1 MADQSKVGTD
11 WSSKELDAIVAD
23 YFAMLAAQQAGEGF
37 VKAQRARALDD
48 QIGRGHKSIEF
59 KHMNISAVLAELGMP
74 IIRGYRPMTNYQR
87 AIFPAVERYFD
98 RYPDAWDIGDFS
110 PLLPSAR
117 PADGL
122 SNVHGAF
129 AESPAAPIP
138 GVTAPPPASSL
149 LTIEDAP
156 PPGAPRKPRPE
167 GLERLVRKFDP
178 AARDHRNRLLGK
190 AGEERVFHHEIAR
203 LKAAGYSNLADKV
216 EWTSELHG
224 DGAGYDIKSFHTS
237 GAERLIEVKS
247 TRGARTTPFFI
258 SRNELSLAHERPDHF
273 RLYRLYEFSQTPR
286 LFKLKPPL
294 EDAVTLEPESWRASV
309 G

>member
-1 MADQSKVGTD
+1 MEDLSKVGTD
-11 WSSKELDAIVAD
+11 WSSEELDAIVAD
-23 YFAMLAAQQAGEGF
+23 YFAMLTAQQAGETF
-37 VKAQRARALDD
+37 VKAHRARALDD

-59 KHMNISAVLAELGMP
+59 KHMNISAVLAELGLP
-74 IIRGYRPMTNYQR
+74 NIRGYRPMSNYQR
-87 AIFPAVERYFD
+87 AIFPAVERYLD
-98 RYPDAWDIGDFS
+98 DHPDAWDIGEAGIVLPVGPSWERESAPKGAKKELSQPFPGMAEQPSIS
-110 PLLPSAR
+110 PLLI
-117 PADGL
+117 
-122 SNVHGAF
+122 F
-129 AESPAAPIP
+129 
-138 GVTAPPPASSL
+138 
-149 LTIEDAP
+149 EDAP
-156 PPGAPRKPRPE
+156 SPGAARKPRPE

-178 AARDHRNRLLGK
+178 AARDHGNRLLGQ
-190 AGEERVFHHEIAR
+190 AGEERVFHHEKAR

-216 EWTSELHG
+216 EWTSQVRG

-273 RLYRLYEFSQTPR
+273 RLYRLYEFSEAPR

-294 EDAVTLEPESWRASV
+294 EEAVTLEPESWRASV

>member
-1 MADQSKVGTD
+1 MEDLSKVGTD
-11 WSSKELDAIVAD
+11 WSSEELDEIVAD
-23 YFAMLAAQQAGEGF
+23 YFAMLAAQQAGEAF
-37 VKAQRARALDD
+37 VKAHRARALDD

-59 KHMNISAVLAELGMP
+59 KHMNISAVLAELGLP
-74 IIRGYRPMTNYQR
+74 NIRGYRPMSNYQR
-87 AIFPAVERYFD
+87 AIFPAVERYLD
-98 RYPDAWDIGDFS
+98 DHPDAWDIGETVPAFPVEPSWDRGSAVNEGKGLPPSFPGMAEQPSVS
-110 PLLPSAR
+110 PLLI
-117 PADGL
+117 
-122 SNVHGAF
+122 F
-129 AESPAAPIP
+129 
-138 GVTAPPPASSL
+138 
-149 LTIEDAP
+149 EDAP
-156 PPGAPRKPRPE
+156 SAGGARKPRPE

-178 AARDHRNRLLGK
+178 AARDHRNRLLGR
-190 AGEERVFHHEIAR
+190 AGEERVFLHEKAR

-216 EWTSELHG
+216 EWTSQVRG

-273 RLYRLYEFSQTPR
+273 RLYRLYDFSQTPR

-294 EDAVTLEPESWRASV
+294 EEAVTLEAETWRARV

>member
-1 MADQSKVGTD
+1 MEDLSKVGTD
-11 WSSKELDAIVAD
+11 WSSEELDAIVAD
-23 YFAMLAAQQAGEGF
+23 YFAMLAAQQAGESF
-37 VKAQRARALDD
+37 VKAHRARALDD

-59 KHMNISAVLAELGMP
+59 KHMNISAVLAELGLP
-74 IIRGYRPMTNYQR
+74 NIRGYRPMSNYQR
-87 AIFPAVERYFD
+87 AIFPAVERYLD
-98 RYPDAWDIGDFS
+98 DHPDAWDIGEPVVASMVAPPWEGDSVPNGAEKEVAHPFPGMS
-110 PLLPSAR
+110 EPPTPLPLLI
-117 PADGL
+117 
-122 SNVHGAF
+122 F
-129 AESPAAPIP
+129 Q
-138 GVTAPPPASSL
+138 
-149 LTIEDAP
+149 DAP
-156 PPGAPRKPRPE
+156 SPGAPRKPRPE

-178 AARDHRNRLLGK
+178 AARDHRNRLLGQ
-190 AGEERVFHHEIAR
+190 AGEERVFLHEKAR

-216 EWTSELHG
+216 EWTSQVRG

-273 RLYRLYEFSQTPR
+273 RLYRLYDFSQTPR

-294 EDAVTLEPESWRASV
+294 EETVTLEAETWRARI